1 MEIFKV
7 EIIKLINSKLF
18 IGLYLLIIFTPAT
31 FSKPLNNSL
40 PYGWS
45 KIKNM
50 SDIETINKKCE
61 YNFFVEHT
69 KQETK
74 YFEKNCPFES
84 LKSTSNSDI
93 TENIEKEDSVSDKRV
108 YLYQSEKFSLF
119 LEEKP
124 ITDPNFNPAYN
135 TPDEALFLEKDG
147 QIVDEL
153 TVSWFSTGDFDFT
166 DELSYYFDKKFNIF
180 IINHGI
186 HETGYWLNLW
196 AHYKID
202 PQKIKFEAIKIKK
215 GSEQINFPDKLIL
228 LPNQY
233 FDKYFDK
240 DLVQPCSEESD
251 CNDFYSYIYYLN
263 EAKKNTALLV
273 KKSNA
278 PKNTFSLFK
287 KKLDQ
292 TCIKILRLHD
302 NKEYENSSFN
312 DLHSCE
318 INGLKQELI
327 RIEKELGKY

>member
-1 MEIFKV
+1 
-7 EIIKLINSKLF
+7 
-18 IGLYLLIIFTPAT
+18 
-31 FSKPLNNSL
+31 
-40 PYGWS
+40 
-45 KIKNM
+45 NM

-84 LKSTSNSDI
+84 LESTSDSDI
-93 TENIEKEDSVSDKRV
+93 PENIEKEDSVSDKRV
-108 YLYQSEKFSLF
+108 YLYQSGKFSLF

-124 ITDPNFNPAYN
+124 ITDPNFDPDNN
-135 TPDEALFLEKDG
+135 TPDDALFLEKDG

-153 TVSWFSTGDFDFT
+153 TVNRFSTGEFGFT
-166 DELSYYFDKKFNIF
+166 NELSYYIDKKFNIF

-202 PQKIKFEAIKIKK
+202 PQKIKFEAIKIKTD
-215 GSEQINFPDKLIL
+215 SEQINFPDKLIV

-233 FDKYFDK
+233 FDK
-240 DLVQPCSEESD
+240 DLVHPCSEEYD
-251 CNDFYSYIYYLN
+251 CNDQHSYIYYLN
-263 EAKKNTALLV
+263 EV
-273 KKSNA
+273 KKSSA
-278 PKNTFSLFK
+278 LLGQKSKALKNTFTLFK

-292 TCIKILRLHD
+292 TCIKRLRLHD
-302 NKEYENSSFN
+302 NKDFENLYFN
-312 DLHSCE
+312 DLYSCE

>member
-1 MEIFKV
+1 MKIFKV
-7 EIIKLINSKLF
+7 KIIKLINSKLF
-18 IGLYLLIIFTPAT
+18 IGLCLLIIFTPAT

-147 QIVDEL
+147 QIVDQL
-153 TVSWFSTGDFDFT
+153 TVSWHRTGEFGFT
-166 DELSYYFDKKFNIF
+166 NELSYYIDKKFNIF
-180 IINHGI
+180 IINHGAN
-186 HETGYWLNLW
+186 EEGDWLFLW

-202 PQKIKFEAIKIKK
+202 FKQNKFKTIKIKTNR
-215 GSEQINFPDKLIL
+215 EQINFPDNLIVYSKPYYNENSGKLCL
-228 LPNQY
+228 EEELDTECNEPNTY
-233 FDKYFDK
+233 T
-240 DLVQPCSEESD
+240 
-251 CNDFYSYIYYLN
+251 YYLN
-263 EAKKNTALLV
+263 EVKKNTALLV
-273 KKSNA
+273 KKSKTS
-278 PKNTFSLFK
+278 KNFFPLFK

-292 TCIKILRLHD
+292 TCITMPRFHY
-302 NKEYENSSFN
+302 NKEYENSYFY
-312 DLHSCE
+312 DLYSCE

-327 RIEKELGKY
+327 RIEKELGKK

>member
-1 MEIFKV
+1 MKIFKV
-7 EIIKLINSKLF
+7 KIIKLINSKLF
-18 IGLYLLIIFTPAT
+18 IGLCLLIIFTPAT

-147 QIVDEL
+147 QIVDQL
-153 TVSWFSTGDFDFT
+153 TVSWHRTGEFGFT
-166 DELSYYFDKKFNIF
+166 DELSYYIDKKFNIF
-180 IINHGI
+180 IINHGAN
-186 HETGYWLNLW
+186 EEGYWLYLW

-202 PQKIKFEAIKIKK
+202 FKQNKFNAIKIKTNR
-215 GSEQINFPDKLIL
+215 EQINFPNNLIVYSKPYYNENSGKLCL
-228 LPNQY
+228 
-233 FDKYFDK
+233 
-240 DLVQPCSEESD
+240 EEELD
-251 CNDFYSYIYYLN
+251 TECNDPNTYTYYLN
-263 EAKKNTALLV
+263 EVKKNTALLV
-273 KKSNA
+273 KKSKTS
-278 PKNTFSLFK
+278 KNFFPLFK

-292 TCIKILRLHD
+292 TCITMPRFHY
-302 NKEYENSSFN
+302 NKEYENSYFY
-312 DLHSCE
+312 DLYSCE

-327 RIEKELGKY
+327 RIEKELGKK